1 MNGKIVL
8 NNIILGHRSPAFCVG
23 RKQPPTKSPKQALQ
37 NLKLNLR
44 IWLKYLSA
52 FPYLIPKYG
61 QRLKVIF
68 GENSSSGNTPSN
80 PPWIL
85 PEWRTSTG
93 VICPRCQTEIQALL
107 KSHRVG
113 RNKRIGAPFI
123 FCSCVRLEPSRF
135 PSPRFGTRTAFFT
148 DHWSTVLEALEFF
161 EHVSVQLA
169 STDKQYLGAGVYA
182 EYLRCNDARRYPP
195 QH

>member
-1 MNGKIVL
+1 MKTVNQYFDDLRSILRPWLYEVVFWNLPSNPDDIIVCMQPANVGFRNL
-8 NNIILGHRSPAFCVG
+8 NWYTSHA
-23 RKQPPTKSPKQALQ
+23 
-37 NLKLNLR
+37 
-44 IWLKYLSA
+44 
-52 FPYLIPKYG
+52 
-61 QRLKVIF
+61 
-68 GENSSSGNTPSN
+68 N

-113 RNKRIGAPFI
+113 QNERIGAPFI

-135 PSPRFGTRTAFFT
+135 PSARFGTRTAFFT

-161 EHVSVQLA
+161 EQVSVQLA
-169 STDKQYLGAGVYA
+169 STDKQYLHGLYA
-182 EYLRCNDARRYPP
+182 EYLRCNDARRYHP